1 MKRLQTM
8 LLVAIALGLLTVAQA
23 NRSVAQDNAA
33 GQKPC
38 QLNRAVTVSMNY
50 LLALPKDYDQKP
62 SWPLLLF
69 LHGAGERGD
78 NLDLLK
84 KHGLPKLIEAGQQ
97 FPFIVVSPQCP
108 KDHWW
113 EPFELKVLLDDL
125 VQKYKV
131 DQDRIYLTG
140 LSMGG
145 FGTWALAAYYPDRFA
160 AIAPVCG
167 GGDPV
172 WVKRIAHIPV
182 WVFHGAKDPVV
193 PLARSEQMVDALKK
207 KNATVKL
214 TVYPEAT
221 HDSWTETYADPQLYQ
236 WLLQQKRPAKKV
248 EKAEEVKK

>member
-1 MKRLQTM
+1 MKNLQTM
-8 LLVAIALGLLTVAQA
+8 LLVGITLGLLAVAQVD
-23 NRSVAQDNAA
+23 RSLAQDKPV

-38 QLNRAVTVSMNY
+38 QLNRTVTVSMNY
-50 LLALPKDYDQKP
+50 LLSLPKDYDQKP

-78 NLDLLK
+78 NLDLVK
-84 KHGLPKLIEAGQQ
+84 KHGPPKLIEAGQQ

-113 EPFELKVLLDDL
+113 EPLELNVLLDDL
-125 VQKYKV
+125 VEKYKV

-145 FGTWALAAYYPDRFA
+145 FGTWALAAYHPDRFA
-160 AIAPVCG
+160 ALAPICG
-167 GGDPV
+167 GGDLV
-172 WVKRIAHIPV
+172 WIKRIAGIPV

-207 KNATVKL
+207 KDAPVKF
-214 TVYPEAT
+214 TVYPEAG
-221 HDSWTETYADPQLYQ
+221 HDSWTEAYADPQLYE
-236 WLLQQKRPAKKV
+236 WLLQQKRPAKKP
-248 EKAEEVKK
+248 EEAKK